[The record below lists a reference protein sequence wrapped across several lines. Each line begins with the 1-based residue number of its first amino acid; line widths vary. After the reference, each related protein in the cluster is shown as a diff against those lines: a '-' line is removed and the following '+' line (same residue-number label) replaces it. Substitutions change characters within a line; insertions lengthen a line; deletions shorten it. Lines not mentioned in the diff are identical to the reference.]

1 MPSEFSVNKKVEV
14 KIQRMISQLISLKKI
29 NDPRLSEVII
39 NEVKVNKDI
48 STARIYFVILNSN
61 SKNNKESYELILKK
75 ASGFIKKEISYQLRL
90 KQIPDLIFKYD
101 TKEQDA
107 LHLND
112 LINKAIENDQSK
124 K

>member
-14 KIQRMISQLISLKKI
+14 KIQRLISQLISLKRI

-61 SKNNKESYELILKK
+61 SKKNNEPYELILKK
-75 ASGFIKKEISYQLRL
+75 ASGFIKKEIGHQLRL
-90 KQIPDLIFKYD
+90 KLIPDLIFKYD

-107 LHLND
+107 LHLNK
-112 LINKAIENDQSK
+112 LINMAIENDQSEK
-124 K
+124 

>member
-14 KIQRMISQLISLKKI
+14 KIQRLISQLISLKKI
-29 NDPRLSEVII
+29 NDPRLSEIII

-48 STARIYFVILNSN
+48 STARIYFIVLNSN
-61 SKNNKESYELILKK
+61 SKNNHEPYELILKK
-75 ASGFIKKEISYQLRL
+75 ASGFIKKEIGHHLRL

-107 LHLND
+107 LHLSD
-112 LINKAIENDQSK
+112 LINKAIKDDQSEK
-124 K
+124 

>member
-48 STARIYFVILNSN
+48 STARIYFVVLNSN

-75 ASGFIKKEISYQLRL
+75 ASGFIKKEIS
-90 KQIPDLIFKYD
+90 
-101 TKEQDA
+101 
-107 LHLND
+107 
-112 LINKAIENDQSK
+112 
-124 K
+124 

>member
-1 MPSEFSVNKKVEV
+1 MPIDFSVNKKVEV
-14 KIQRMISQLISLKKI
+14 KIQRLISQLISLKKI

-39 NEVKVNKDI
+39 NEVKVNKDL
-48 STARIYFVILNSN
+48 STARIYFVVLNSI
-61 SKNNKESYELILKK
+61 SKNINEPYELILKK
-75 ASGFIKKEISYQLRL
+75 ASGFIKKEIGHQLGL

>member
-1 MPSEFSVNKKVEV
+1 MPTDFSVNKKIEV
-14 KIQRMISQLISLKKI
+14 KIQRLISLLISLKKI
-29 NDPRLSEVII
+29 NDPRLSEVVI

-48 STARIYFVILNSN
+48 STARIYFAVLNSN
-61 SKNNKESYELILKK
+61 SKNNKDPYELILKK